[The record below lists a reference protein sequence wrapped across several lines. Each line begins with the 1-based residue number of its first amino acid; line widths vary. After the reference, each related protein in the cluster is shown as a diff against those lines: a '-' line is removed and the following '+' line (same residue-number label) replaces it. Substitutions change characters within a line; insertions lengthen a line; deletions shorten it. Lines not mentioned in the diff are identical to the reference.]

1 MAATVTP
8 AASPARPRG
17 AGRRAGQVP
26 EEGRQLQPSAAEAGT
41 RQGEMVG
48 SKWVSWNRLA
58 LPVSAAV
65 NKPDPA
71 QLAFPLIPLVR
82 LFETVAPRWVRG
94 AVVTKR
100 PERERQDCQD
110 DTDTEPTPDVHDA
123 MIVHGSPQGSGTD
136 DAGGLCGVDSA
147 GADPGA
153 GAPPP
158 GQRPRRRHDDQ
169 LPKRPAR
176 LHRTVCHQ
184 RPTHHRPTAPSS
196 GPTNSS
202 GAAWVARP
210 WRSRPCGTCGRRPC
224 PAL

>member
-17 AGRRAGQVP
+17 AGRRAGQAP
-26 EEGRQLQPSAAEAGT
+26 EEGRQLQPGVAEADT

-82 LFETVAPRWVRG
+82 LSETVAPRWVRG
-94 AVVTKR
+94 ALVTKR

-110 DTDTEPTPDVHDA
+110 DTDAEPTPDVHDA

-153 GAPPP
+153 GAGVAHRHPDSARVDGMTISYQSGRRGYTAPFATNAQLIIGQQHHQAAQRTPVERSSMPAWPPL
-158 GQRPRRRHDDQ
+158 PRIRT
-169 LPKRPAR
+169 RPA
-176 LHRTVCHQ
+176 
-184 RPTHHRPTAPSS
+184 
-196 GPTNSS
+196 
-202 GAAWVARP
+202 
-210 WRSRPCGTCGRRPC
+210 
-224 PAL
+224 

>member
-17 AGRRAGQVP
+17 AGRRAGQAP
-26 EEGRQLQPSAAEAGT
+26 EEGRQLQPGAAEAGT

-82 LFETVAPRWVRG
+82 LSETVAPRCVRG

-110 DTDTEPTPDVHDA
+110 DTDAEPTPDVHDA

-153 GAPPP
+153 GAGVAHPPP
-158 GQRPRRRHDDQ
+158 GQRPRRRRDDQ
-169 LPKRPAR
+169 LSKRPAR

-196 GPTNSS
+196 GQRTPVERSS
-202 GAAWVARP
+202 MPAWPPLPRIRTRP
-210 WRSRPCGTCGRRPC
+210 
-224 PAL
+224 A